1 MAKDLEIDDNG
12 DLVIDP
18 TTHDL
23 AIVTGTDEIVQRIK
37 ATLDIYYGE
46 MENIAPEV
54 GADYSNLLGK
64 NYDTELAIADMTS
77 AITAGVP
84 EITSVDDMSIDID
97 RQTRKAT
104 VNFVVSYSDDGTDDS
119 DEQEAKGEYEIGT

>member
-1 MAKDLEIDDNG
+1 MAKDFEIDENG

-46 MENIAPEV
+46 MENIAPDV

-64 NYDTELAIADMTS
+64 NYDIELVIADMTS

-97 RQTRKAT
+97 RHTRKAIVSFT
-104 VNFVVSYSDDGTDDS
+104 VSYSDDDTGDS
-119 DEQEAKGEYEIGT
+119 EQEAKGEYEIGT

>member
-1 MAKDLEIDDNG
+1 MAKDFEIDENG

-46 MENIAPEV
+46 MENIAPDV

-64 NYDTELAIADMTS
+64 NYDVELAIADMTS

-104 VNFVVSYSDDGTDDS
+104 VNFVVSYSEDDTGDN
-119 DEQEAKGEYEIGT
+119 EQEAKGEYEVGA

>member
-1 MAKDLEIDDNG
+1 MAKDLEIDGNG
-12 DLVIDP
+12 DLMIDP

-64 NYDTELAIADMTS
+64 NYDVELAIADMTS

-104 VNFVVSYSDDGTDDS
+104 VSFVVSYSDDDAGDS
-119 DEQEAKGEYEIGT
+119 EQEAKGEYEIGT

>member
-1 MAKDLEIDDNG
+1 MAKDLEIDENG

-104 VNFVVSYSDDGTDDS
+104 VNFTVSYSDDDTGES
-119 DEQEAKGEYEIGT
+119 EQEAKGEYEIGA

>member
-37 ATLDIYYGE
+37 AMLDIYYGE

-64 NYDTELAIADMTS
+64 NYDVELAIADMTS

-84 EITSVDDMSIDID
+84 EITSVDDMSINID

-104 VNFVVSYSDDGTDDS
+104 VNFTVSYSEDDTGD
-119 DEQEAKGEYEIGT
+119 DEQEAKGAYEIGT

>member
-64 NYDTELAIADMTS
+64 NYDVELAIADMTS

-97 RQTRKAT
+97 RETRKAT
-104 VNFVVSYSDDGTDDS
+104 LNFTVSYSEDDTGNS
-119 DEQEAKGEYEIGT
+119 EQEAKGAYEIGT

>member
-46 MENIAPEV
+46 MENIAPDV

-64 NYDTELAIADMTS
+64 NYDVELAIADMTS

-104 VNFVVSYSDDGTDDS
+104 VNFTVSYSEDDAGD
-119 DEQEAKGEYEIGT
+119 DEQEAKGAYEIGT

>member
-1 MAKDLEIDDNG
+1 MAKDLEIDENG

-104 VNFVVSYSDDGTDDS
+104 VNFTVSYSEDDTGDN
-119 DEQEAKGEYEIGT
+119 EQEAKGEYEIGT

>member
-12 DLVIDP
+12 DLVVDP
-18 TTHDL
+18 ATCDL
-23 AIVTGTDEIVQRIK
+23 SLVTGADEIVQRIK

-64 NYDTELAIADMTS
+64 NYNVELAIADMTS

-97 RQTRKAT
+97 QKTRKAT
-104 VNFVVSYSDDGTDDS
+104 VSFVVSYSDDDTGDN
-119 DEQEAKGEYEIGT
+119 EQEAKGAYEIGA

>member
-1 MAKDLEIDDNG
+1 MAKDLEIDENG

-23 AIVTGTDEIVQRIK
+23 ALVTGTDEIVQRIK

-84 EITSVDDMSIDID
+84 EITGVDDMSIDID

-104 VNFVVSYSDDGTDDS
+104 VNFAISYSEDDTGDS
-119 DEQEAKGEYEIGT
+119 EQEAKGAYEIGT

>member
-1 MAKDLEIDDNG
+1 MAKDLEIDENG

-23 AIVTGTDEIVQRIK
+23 SIISGVDEIVQRIK

-46 MENIAPEV
+46 MENLDPEV

-64 NYDTELAIADMTS
+64 SYNTELAIADMTS

-84 EITSVDDMSIDID
+84 EITGVTEMRIEVDPS
-97 RQTRKAT
+97 TRKAT
-104 VNFVVSYSDDGTDDS
+104 VNFTVSYEDGD
-119 DEQEAKGEYEIGT
+119 DEQEAEGEYEIGA

>member
-46 MENIAPEV
+46 MENIAPDV

-104 VNFVVSYSDDGTDDS
+104 VSFTVSYSEDDAGDD
-119 DEQEAKGEYEIGT
+119 EKEAKGAYEIGT

>member
-1 MAKDLEIDDNG
+1 MAKDLEIDENG

-64 NYDTELAIADMTS
+64 NYDVELAIADMTS

-97 RQTRKAT
+97 RKTRKAT
-104 VNFVVSYSDDGTDDS
+104 VSFTVSYSEDDTGDS
-119 DEQEAKGEYEIGT
+119 EQEAKGEYEIGT

>member
-64 NYDTELAIADMTS
+64 NYDVELAIGDMTS

-97 RQTRKAT
+97 RETRKAK
-104 VNFVVSYSDDGTDDS
+104 VNFTVSYSEDDTGDS
-119 DEQEAKGEYEIGT
+119 EQEAKGAYEIGT

>member
-64 NYDTELAIADMTS
+64 NYDVELAIADMTS

-104 VNFVVSYSDDGTDDS
+104 VNFTVSYSEDDTGD

>member
-1 MAKDLEIDDNG
+1 MAKDLEIDETG

-46 MENIAPEV
+46 MENIAPDV

-64 NYDTELAIADMTS
+64 NYNVELAIADMTA

-84 EITSVDDMSIDID
+84 EVTSVNDMSIDID
-97 RQTRKAT
+97 PKTRKAT
-104 VNFVVSYSDDGTDDS
+104 VNFAVSYSDDDTGDS
-119 DEQEAKGEYEIGT
+119 EQEAKGAYEIGA

>member
-1 MAKDLEIDDNG
+1 MAKDLEIDENG

-46 MENIAPEV
+46 MENIAPDV

-104 VNFVVSYSDDGTDDS
+104 VNFVVSYSGDDTGD
-119 DEQEAKGEYEIGT
+119 DEQEAKGEYEIGA

>member
-104 VNFVVSYSDDGTDDS
+104 VNFIVSYSDDDTGDN
-119 DEQEAKGEYEIGT
+119 EQEAEGEYEIGT

>member
-1 MAKDLEIDDNG
+1 MAKDFEIDDNG

-46 MENIAPEV
+46 MENLAPDV

-84 EITSVDDMSIDID
+84 EITSVDDMGIDID

-104 VNFVVSYSDDGTDDS
+104 VNFTVSYSDDDTGDS
-119 DEQEAKGEYEIGT
+119 EQEAKGEYEIGA

>member
-46 MENIAPEV
+46 MENLAPEV

-104 VNFVVSYSDDGTDDS
+104 VNFTVSYSEDDTGEN
-119 DEQEAKGEYEIGT
+119 EQEAEGEYEIGT

>member
-46 MENIAPEV
+46 MDNIAPDI

-104 VNFVVSYSDDGTDDS
+104 VNFTVSYSEDDAGDS
-119 DEQEAKGEYEIGT
+119 EQEAKGAYEIGT

>member
-1 MAKDLEIDDNG
+1 MAKDLEIDENG
-12 DLVIDP
+12 DLVVDP
-18 TTHDL
+18 ATRDL
-23 AIVTGTDEIVQRIK
+23 SLVTGADEIVQRIK

-46 MENIAPEV
+46 MENIAPDV

-64 NYDTELAIADMTS
+64 NYDVELAIADMTS

-97 RQTRKAT
+97 PKTRKAT
-104 VNFVVSYSDDGTDDS
+104 VNFTVSYSDDDTADN
-119 DEQEAKGEYEIGT
+119 EQEAKGAYEIGA

>member
-64 NYDTELAIADMTS
+64 NYDVELAIADMTS
-77 AITAGVP
+77 AITAGIP

-97 RQTRKAT
+97 RETRKAK
-104 VNFVVSYSDDGTDDS
+104 VNFTVSYSEDDTGDS
-119 DEQEAKGEYEIGT
+119 EQEAKGAYEIGT

>member
-46 MENIAPEV
+46 MENLDPDV

-64 NYDTELAIADMTS
+64 NYDVELAIADMTS

-104 VNFVVSYSDDGTDDS
+104 VSFTVSYSEDDTGDE
-119 DEQEAKGEYEIGT
+119 EQEAKGEYEIGA

>member
-104 VNFVVSYSDDGTDDS
+104 VNFAVSYSDDDAGEN
-119 DEQEAKGEYEIGT
+119 EQEAKGEYEIGT

>member
-46 MENIAPEV
+46 MENIAPDV

-104 VNFVVSYSDDGTDDS
+104 VSFVVSYSDDDTGDS
-119 DEQEAKGEYEIGT
+119 EQEAKGEYEIGT

>member
-64 NYDTELAIADMTS
+64 SYDTELAIADMTS

-104 VNFVVSYSDDGTDDS
+104 VNFAVSYSDDGTDD

>member
-46 MENIAPEV
+46 MDNIAPEV

-64 NYDTELAIADMTS
+64 NYDVELAIADMTS

-104 VNFVVSYSDDGTDDS
+104 VNFVVSYSEDDAGDE
-119 DEQEAKGEYEIGT
+119 EQEAKGEYEIGT

>member
-104 VNFVVSYSDDGTDDS
+104 VNFTVSYSEDDTGDNG
-119 DEQEAKGEYEIGT
+119 QEARGAYEIGT

>member
-23 AIVTGTDEIVQRIK
+23 AIVTGTDEILQRIK

-64 NYDTELAIADMTS
+64 NYDVELAIADMTS

-104 VNFVVSYSDDGTDDS
+104 VNFTVSYSDDHTGDN
-119 DEQEAKGEYEIGT
+119 EQEAKGAYEIGA

>member
-23 AIVTGTDEIVQRIK
+23 SIISGVDEIVQRIR

-46 MENIAPEV
+46 MENLDPEV

-64 NYDTELAIADMTS
+64 GFNTELAIADMTS

-84 EITSVDDMSIDID
+84 EITVVNEMSIDVD
-97 RQTRKAT
+97 SSTRKAT
-104 VNFVVSYSDDGTDDS
+104 VSFTVSYEDGDN
-119 DEQEAKGEYEIGT
+119 EQEVEGEYEIGA

>member
-64 NYDTELAIADMTS
+64 NYNTELAIADMTS

-104 VNFVVSYSDDGTDDS
+104 VNFTVSYSDDGTDD
-119 DEQEAKGEYEIGT
+119 DEQEAKGEYEIGA

>member
-64 NYDTELAIADMTS
+64 NYNVELAIADMTS

-84 EITSVDDMSIDID
+84 EVTSVNDMNIEVDEK
-97 RQTRKAT
+97 TRKAT
-104 VNFVVSYSDDGTDDS
+104 VNFSVSYSESSVGS
-119 DEQEAKGEYEIGT
+119 DEQEAKGEYEIGA

>member
-12 DLVIDP
+12 DLVVDP
-18 TTHDL
+18 ATRDL
-23 AIVTGTDEIVQRIK
+23 SLVTGTDEIVQRIK

-64 NYDTELAIADMTS
+64 NYDVELSIADMTS

-104 VNFVVSYSDDGTDDS
+104 VNFTVSYSDDDTGDN
-119 DEQEAKGEYEIGT
+119 EQEAKGAYEIGT

>member
-12 DLVIDP
+12 DLVVDP
-18 TTHDL
+18 ATCDL
-23 AIVTGTDEIVQRIK
+23 SLVTGADEIVQRIK

-64 NYDTELAIADMTS
+64 NYNVELAIADMTS

-97 RQTRKAT
+97 QKTRKAT
-104 VNFVVSYSDDGTDDS
+104 VSFVVSYSDDDAGN
-119 DEQEAKGEYEIGT
+119 DEQEAKGAYEIGT

>member
-64 NYDTELAIADMTS
+64 NYDVELAIADMTS

-104 VNFVVSYSDDGTDDS
+104 VSFTVSYSDDDTGDS
-119 DEQEAKGEYEIGT
+119 EQEAKGEYEIGT

>member
-23 AIVTGTDEIVQRIK
+23 AMVTGTDEIVQRIK

-46 MENIAPEV
+46 MENIAPDV

-64 NYDTELAIADMTS
+64 NYDVELAIADMTS

-104 VNFVVSYSDDGTDDS
+104 VNFTVSYSEDDTGDS
-119 DEQEAKGEYEIGT
+119 EQEAKGEYEIGT

>member
-23 AIVTGTDEIVQRIK
+23 SIISEVDEIVQRIK

-46 MENIAPEV
+46 MENLDPEV

-64 NYDTELAIADMTS
+64 GFNTELAIADMTS

-84 EITSVDDMSIDID
+84 EITGVTGMSIGVDPA
-97 RQTRKAT
+97 TRKAT
-104 VNFVVSYSDDGTDDS
+104 VSFTVSYDDGD
-119 DEQEAKGEYEIGT
+119 DEQEAKGDYEIGA

>member
-64 NYDTELAIADMTS
+64 NYDVELAIADMTS

-104 VNFVVSYSDDGTDDS
+104 VNFTVSYSDDGADD

>member
-1 MAKDLEIDDNG
+1 MAKDLEIDENG

-23 AIVTGTDEIVQRIK
+23 AIVTGTDEIVQRIR

-46 MENIAPEV
+46 MENIAPDV

-64 NYDTELAIADMTS
+64 NYDVELAIADMTS

-84 EITSVDDMSIDID
+84 EITSVDDMNIDID
-97 RQTRKAT
+97 RETRKAK
-104 VNFVVSYSDDGTDDS
+104 VNFIVSYSEDDIGDS
-119 DEQEAKGEYEIGT
+119 EQEAKGAYEIGA